1 MAKRSHLETTLKKA
15 TIELLL
21 LKLLDEDDK
30 YGYQLSG
37 ELKRR
42 SGGQYRILEGS
53 MYPILYRLTEN
64 GYVSFYEKKAGVRQ
78 TRVYYHLED
87 AGKRYLASL
96 LASYHSYM
104 QVIDF
109 LLHSREG
116 DCYEPE
122 QTGEPLPQ
130 TGQTTDSV

>member
-1 MAKRSHLETTLKKA
+1 MAKKSHLETALKKA

-21 LKLLDEDDK
+21 LKLLDEGDM

-42 SGGQYRILEGS
+42 SSGRYTILEGS
-53 MYPILYRLTEN
+53 MYPILYRLTDS
-64 GYVSFYEKKAGVRQ
+64 GYISFYEKKVGVRQ

-87 AGKRYLASL
+87 NGRQYLKDL
-96 LASYHSYM
+96 LTSYRSYT
-104 QVIDF
+104 QVISF

-122 QTGEPLPQ
+122 QTSETLPQ
-130 TGQTTDSV
+130 ADPAADSF

>member
-1 MAKRSHLETTLKKA
+1 MAKKSHLETTLKKA

-21 LKLLDEDDK
+21 LKLLDEGDM

-42 SGGQYRILEGS
+42 SNGQYTILEGS
-53 MYPILYRLTEN
+53 MYPILYRLTEG
-64 GYVSFYEKKAGVRQ
+64 GYISFYETKVGVRQ

-87 AGKRYLASL
+87 AGRQYLEAL
-96 LASYHSYM
+96 RASYYGYM
-104 QVIDF
+104 RVIDF

-122 QTGEPLPQ
+122 QTGEALSQ
-130 TGQTTDSV
+130 TDQTADSV